1 MAESEDVTPAKT
13 VRTHIFEAI
22 EEFHEMEQS
31 GALSPVRW
39 DREVIHGV
47 DRPVLTDVLAA
58 QREYV
63 SLEFVD
69 TDGRARSRAFFD
81 AWCDNRSI
89 TNKVCSEIRQCRI
102 EWPMAL
108 LGNFWLQKHNHV
120 WRRGRGSLLGV
131 YMQQVAGLENFWLFW
146 IWRPGLLCKQ
156 HRTLERNADE
166 GSVAFDMSD
175 TLDDRIEGAKAS
187 CEAAF
192 KVVYDKLQE
201 LEDHAK
207 DGGNFQP
214 QLKTPIQMEASMTL
228 ISTSGSASSVLLKL
242 TPGPPSKTT

>member
-1 MAESEDVTPAKT
+1 MTEASGDGEEAVSDETCGGAAIVAKRVHVDIMNDNTDLLAKEVEYVADEEAESEDLTPAKT

-69 TDGRARSRAFFD
+69 TDGRSRSRAFFD
-81 AWCDNRSI
+81 AWCDYRSI

-120 WRRGRGSLLGV
+120 WRRSRGLLLGV

-156 HRTLERNADE
+156 HQTL
-166 GSVAFDMSD
+166 G
-175 TLDDRIEGAKAS
+175 
-187 CEAAF
+187 
-192 KVVYDKLQE
+192 
-201 LEDHAK
+201 
-207 DGGNFQP
+207 
-214 QLKTPIQMEASMTL
+214 
-228 ISTSGSASSVLLKL
+228 
-242 TPGPPSKTT
+242 